1 MPNFDISVDDLAT
14 ISTESFSVD
23 NRFKTQLWVKGGREI
38 AGDEARELL
47 NEVCLKPSFQ

>member
-23 NRFKTQLWVKGGREI
+23 NNSTMGEGW
-38 AGDEARELL
+38 
-47 NEVCLKPSFQ
+47 